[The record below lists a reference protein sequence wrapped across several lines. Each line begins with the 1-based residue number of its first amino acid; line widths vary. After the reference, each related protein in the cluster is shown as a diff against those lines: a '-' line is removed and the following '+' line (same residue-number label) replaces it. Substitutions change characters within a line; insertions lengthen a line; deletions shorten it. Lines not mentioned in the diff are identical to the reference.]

1 MAQFQRKEVERLTP
15 LSAAIKEAEGE
26 NLRKLYQT
34 YRKRAEQ
41 RLRDLSNKGFEN
53 LEIYQDYKNR
63 FPRLTE
69 IGQTDK
75 KMLYDALSEV
85 TRFLTAKYSTPGGI
99 HESLEGAR
107 AKLETKH
114 PELGSM
120 PSVVFGEMMR
130 SIKEHA
136 RKNAYYSQWQSTFRK
151 VMGKAKK
158 IGLTPEELNEAVK
171 KGQIRLGP
179 AGGMY
184 DTATQRAI
192 RGKWA
197 AMGK

>member
-1 MAQFQRKEVERLTP
+1 MAQFQRKEIERLTP

-41 RLRDLSNKGFEN
+41 RLRDLSKKGFEN

-69 IGQTDK
+69 IGQNDK
-75 KMLYDALSEV
+75 KMLYDALAEV
-85 TRFLTAKYSTPGGI
+85 TRFLAARYSTPGGV
-99 HESLEGAR
+99 HASMAEAR
-107 AKLETKH
+107 SKLEEHH

-120 PSVVFGEMMR
+120 PPIVFGEMMR

-151 VMGKAKK
+151 VMGKAEK
-158 IGLTPEELNEAVK
+158 IGLTPEQLNEAVK

-179 AGGMY
+179 AGGLY

-197 AMGK
+197 VLGK